1 MRYTEQLYD
10 QNNADLQAITLSL
23 SPPTHTHSSV
33 GIVMLQVRFRFP
45 SRGRE
50 IPFRRF
56 DQTGFV
62 FHPVL
67 QEMGTT
73 DCFPR
78 GKAIA
83 ACS

>member
-1 MRYTEQLYD
+1 
-10 QNNADLQAITLSL
+10 
-23 SPPTHTHSSV
+23 
-33 GIVMLQVRFRFP
+33 MLQVRFRFP

-50 IPFRRF
+50 IHFRRF